1 MGGRRREGEWG
12 GMGTEC
18 SDVNTA
24 AIQLPGH
31 GSVRIINY

>member
-12 GMGTEC
+12 GMGIEC
-18 SDVNTA
+18 SDVNIVV
-24 AIQLPGH
+24 IQLYGY